1 MERGLLTAV
10 IVTAVWITIQIIWMH
25 IKPAANRFNA
35 MLLGYVLSLP
45 LVYVAFQWLPG
56 LAAIALHEPA
66 GIGLFLAYFLHLLLY
81 LFYMECFYHV
91 ERSVNLRFL
100 VEILQRSPPG
110 ARLDQILADYNVEN
124 MVRARLADLEENN
137 FIECRNGQWLLKPK
151 GTLVA
156 TVLRIT
162 AWIYQTSRYRYSDK

>member
-1 MERGLLTAV
+1 MIRGLLTAV
-10 IVTAVWITIQIIWMH
+10 TVTAVWITIQILWMH

-45 LVYVAFQWLPG
+45 LVYVAFQWFPG
-56 LAAIALHEPA
+56 LAATPLHEPW
-66 GIGLFLAYFLHLLLY
+66 GIGLFLAYVLHLLLY
-81 LFYMECFYHV
+81 LFYMECFYYV

-110 ARLDQILADYNVEN
+110 ARLDQIMADYNVES

-137 FIECRNGQWLLKPK
+137 FIERRKGQWFLKPK
-151 GTLVA
+151 GTWVA
-156 TVLRIT
+156 AVLRIN
-162 AWIYQTSRYRYSDK
+162 AWIYQSVR